1 MSMRQVVDSV
11 QPSGSAVIMPEAP
24 ARREAEL
31 QLARVMAGRDGIP
44 VANLTILVDQGNYGQ
59 RLQTYALQRYFRDE
73 FGKTL
78 VTMDI
83 DNSRFG
89 IDPGDDLFFHRF
101 ERECLNI
108 VSMRDAPPGFLDR
121 FSYVVVGGDQAFNIV
136 WRCPATVVRLISGM
150 QRRCVFSY
158 GAGSNPTWRSL
169 PPALAKSM
177 GVFIAAG
184 LREDYGY
191 WQDRVVTVDPVF
203 LLHDRWHDV
212 ERGAGY
218 VGGTFTYNV
227 RGSVTALS
235 RTTAD
240 GTVVCNNAS
249 VKTGAVD
256 PRDFLGLI
264 RGADR
269 VVTNSYHGFCF
280 ALLYRVPRIKL
291 LLDDHRMRHL
301 VKLLHVRI
309 EDEVVR
315 NYDEIFERIA
325 AEVARARDFIDMC
338 LKSSPTDYC
347 GYSRDQAVRDASSSG
362 GAMFELARS
371 VFERGG
377 VVYGAAFSP
386 DFKRVVPER
395 VTTVEEYA
403 ARLSKSKYSFCP
415 LPDVAKVREDLGTGR
430 EVMYIGSPCHVRA
443 LKKLLGSV
451 PDNLVCVDFRC
462 RGYSSPDKLAKFVDD
477 LQSRTGKRISSLD
490 FRPQHGFD
498 VRVGFDDVSSLME
511 KRNDF
516 IFDSLPMCRRC
527 PFGHGML
534 SCADLTVGDFWL
546 NDRNSRGYGDE
557 FTPQRGC
564 NLVSANSARGLSLV
578 GRVMDR
584 MVLKPVI
591 VRDQDQSPENS
602 KEQPAVQA
610 AGVGSACAPRFYSA
624 SMSLEDF
631 FSNSFVLSIDQER
644 LDRFY
649 ALFRESFTHCRNLPR
664 TFTGFRTVGHTS
676 FARVML
682 GHAAIVRMAQSLG
695 LPFVVIFEDDAYPHD
710 DAEDVLG
717 RLLANIPDPSGVSG
731 IVQLGWTLRKGGRL
745 SRIPGLTGGYGH
757 GPQYAVLSGGE
768 CYGLHSYMVPDR
780 LYSRFIE
787 SFDATVSTSLLRRFG
802 GSFLTLDT
810 PLFIQSAIKPGN
822 YNKVGFV
829 YNGVNG
835 VRTPPRGFTRD
846 RGLQRQAGAGRSG

>member
-1 MSMRQVVDSV
+1 MTQNVTEV
-11 QPSGSAVIMPEAP
+11 SAGC
-24 ARREAEL
+24 EAER
-31 QLARVMAGRDGIP
+31 QLAHVMAGRDGIP
-44 VANLTILVDQGNYGQ
+44 VANLTILLDQGNYGQ

-83 DNSRFG
+83 DPSRFG
-89 IDPGDDLFFHRF
+89 IDRGDDLFFHRF

-108 VSMRDAPPGFLDR
+108 VSMRDAPTGFLDR
-121 FSYVVVGGDQAFNIV
+121 FSHVVVGGDQALNLRL
-136 WRCPATVVRLISGM
+136 RCPVLSVRLISKL

-158 GAGSNPTWRSL
+158 GAGLNPTWRSL
-169 PPALAKSM
+169 PDALTKSM

-184 LREDYGY
+184 LREGYGY
-191 WQDRVVTVDPVF
+191 WGDRFVTVDPVF
-203 LLHDRWHDV
+203 LLYDRWHGV
-212 ERGAGY
+212 ARGAGY
-218 VGGTFTYNV
+218 AGGTFTYRV

-240 GTVVCNNAS
+240 GSVVCNNAS

-291 LLDDHRMRHL
+291 LLNDHRMQHL
-301 VKLLHVRI
+301 IKLLHVRI

-325 AEVARARDFIDMC
+325 AEVARSRDFIDMC
-338 LKSSPTDYC
+338 LKSSPVDYC
-347 GYSRDQAVRDASSSG
+347 GYSRDPAVRAASSSG
-362 GAMFELARS
+362 GAMLELARS

-377 VVYGAAFSP
+377 VVYGAAFSS

-395 VTTVEEYA
+395 VTTIEEYA

-415 LPDVAKVREDLGTGR
+415 LPDMEQLRADLRTGR

-443 LKKLLGSV
+443 LKKLLGGA
-451 PDNLVCVDFRC
+451 PDNLICVDFRC
-462 RGYSSPDKLAKFVDD
+462 RGYSRPAKLAKFVDD
-477 LQSRTGKRISSLD
+477 LQATAGKRVSALD
-490 FRPQHGFD
+490 FRYQHGFAI
-498 VRVGFDDVSSLME
+498 RVGFDDGSSRTVE
-511 KRNDF
+511 RKDF
-516 IFDSLPMCRRC
+516 IFDSLQMCRRC

-584 MVLKPVI
+584 MVLKPVLAS
-591 VRDQDQSPENS
+591 DQDRSPQSS
-602 KEQPAVQA
+602 KERPAVQA
-610 AGVGSACAPRFYSA
+610 AGVGSACAPRFYSP

-631 FSNSFVLSIDQER
+631 FSNSFVFGIDQER
-644 LDRFY
+644 RDRFY
-649 ALFRESFTHCRNLPR
+649 ALFRESFPHCGNLPR
-664 TFTGFRTVGHTS
+664 AVTGFRTVGRTLV
-676 FARVML
+676 ARVML

-731 IVQLGWTLRKGGRL
+731 IVQLGWTLRRWGRL
-745 SRIPGLTGGYGH
+745 SRIPGLPGGYGH
-757 GPQYAVLSGGE
+757 GPQYAVWSGGD
-768 CYGLHSYMVPDR
+768 CFGMHSYMVPAR
-780 LYSRFIE
+780 LYSQFIE
-787 SFDATVSTSLLRRFG
+787 SFDTVAAMSLLRRFG
-802 GSFLTLDT
+802 GSYLTLDT
-810 PLFIQSAIKPGN
+810 PLFIQCAVTPGVSG
-822 YNKVGFV
+822 KVGFA
-829 YNGVNG
+829 YGG
-835 VRTPPRGFTRD
+835 TSGLRTPPSGFTRD
-846 RGLQRQAGAGRSG
+846 RGLQCQAVTGRSGHAS